1 MAENVPTPSP
11 EILALIEEYNRLS
24 HAMMTG
30 VGYDLEYNR
39 KQAEPKHV
47 RAGIN
52 SALVCISALTKLFMA
67 KGLISELE
75 YWQAL
80 NAEMAAEVARY
91 EASLEARTGGRTKVT
106 LV

>member
-1 MAENVPTPSP
+1 MSQNEPNIEVK
-11 EILALIEEYNRLS
+11 ALIDEYNRLC

-47 RAGIN
+47 RSGIN
-52 SALVCISALTKLFMA
+52 SALVSHSALAKLLMA
-67 KGLISELE
+67 KGLITDLE
-75 YWQAL
+75 YWQAVVT
-80 NAEMAAEVARY
+80 EMDAEVKRY
-91 EASLEARTGGRTKVT
+91 EASLEARTGGKTKIK